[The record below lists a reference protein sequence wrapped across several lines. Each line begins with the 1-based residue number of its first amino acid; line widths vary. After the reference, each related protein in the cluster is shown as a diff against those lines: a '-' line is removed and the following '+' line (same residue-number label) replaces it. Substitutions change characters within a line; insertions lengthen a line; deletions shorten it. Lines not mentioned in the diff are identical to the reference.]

1 MRLSVASFAVLA
13 LACSSAARR
22 GNTVI
27 LASGAD
33 LQSAN
38 PLLTVHPLARQVQRY
53 CLLVTLVRYDS
64 TLTPVPY
71 LAREWRWSPDRT
83 VLTMRIFPGLRW
95 HDGVPTTARDAAWT
109 LRAALAAE
117 TGYPRRADLA
127 SLSEATAPDDSTLV
141 LRFESAPPGIP
152 DVLTDLA
159 ILPQHLLDTVPFA
172 RLRQAAWNRR
182 PVGNGP
188 FRFVTYQPNRR
199 WVFEAN
205 RDFPLELGGPP
216 RLERFVIAVVDEP
229 TTKLAALTSGELDF
243 AGINPAHADF
253 VRRDPRLRVLDYPL
267 LFSYALVFNL
277 RRPPFDQLEARRAVA
292 AAIDPKPIVDGVL
305 FGFGTPATSPL
316 PPALTGSVLPSYR
329 LSVLPSS
336 RPPDFPTSRPPA
348 LPTSRPPPFEMLTV
362 GSGEAALEQMLQAQ
376 LAAAGIRAE
385 IRQLELA
392 TYLDRVQGPSHD
404 FAAAVMGIS
413 GDLAL
418 GHLGRLVTLAGLRP
432 AAGNEKLLRLIQ
444 DSLPAV
450 FLYHARGVQGI
461 NRRVQGVTMDLR
473 GELVTLTQWWV
484 KAGER

>member
-1 MRLSVASFAVLA
+1 LGVRLSVAAGTLLA

-38 PLLTVHPLARQVQRY
+38 PLITVHPLAKQVQRY
-53 CLLVTLVRYDS
+53 CLLVTLFRYDS
-64 TLTPVPY
+64 TLTPTPY
-71 LAREWRWSPDRT
+71 FAREWRWSPDRT
-83 VLTMRIFPGLRW
+83 VLTIRVYRGLRW
-95 HDGVPTTARDAAWT
+95 HDGVSTTAQDAAWT
-109 LRAALAAE
+109 LNAALAAE
-117 TGYPRRADLA
+117 TGYPRAADLA
-127 SLSEATAPDDSTLV
+127 ELREATAPDDSTLV
-141 LRFESAPPGIP
+141 LEFNSAPAGIP

-159 ILPQHLLDTVPFA
+159 ILPHHLLDTVPLG
-172 RLRQAAWNRR
+172 RLRQAGWNRA

-188 FRFVTYQPNRR
+188 FRFVAYQPNRR

-205 RDFPLELGGPP
+205 RDFPAELGGPP
-216 RLERFVIAVVDEP
+216 RLDRFVIAVVDEP

-243 AGINPAHADF
+243 AGINPAHAAF
-253 VRRDPRLRVLDYPL
+253 VRNDPRLRVVDYPL

-277 RRPPFDQLEARRAVA
+277 RRPPFDRLEARRVVA

-305 FGFGTPATSPL
+305 FGFGIAATGPL
-316 PPALTGSVLPSYR
+316 PPELARSDLPSSR
-329 LSVLPSS
+329 LPVLPSS
-336 RPPDFPTSRPPA
+336 RQFR
-348 LPTSRPPPFEMLTV
+348 FELLTV

-376 LAAAGIRAE
+376 LATAGIRAD

-404 FAAAVMGIS
+404 FDAAVLGVS

-418 GHLGRLVTLAGLRP
+418 GYLGRLVTLADLRP
-432 AAGNEKLLRLIQ
+432 AAGNERLLRQIQ
-444 DSLPAV
+444 DSLPAL
-450 FLYHARGVQGI
+450 FLYHARGVQGM

-484 KAGER
+484 DDR